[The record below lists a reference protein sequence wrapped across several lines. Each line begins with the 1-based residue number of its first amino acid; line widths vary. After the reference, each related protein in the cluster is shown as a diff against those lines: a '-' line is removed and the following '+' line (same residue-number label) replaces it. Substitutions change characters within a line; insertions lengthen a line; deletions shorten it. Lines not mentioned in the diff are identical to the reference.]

1 MILDASLWTLLA
13 ILAMTAVTVFVRIFG
28 FFLMGF
34 MPVGPRLE
42 AGFRSLPGAV
52 AAATFAPFVVQDGLS
67 ALIAIGVA
75 VLMARAGKSDLM
87 ALCVALGLAIAIRQ
101 AGF

>member
-1 MILDASLWTLLA
+1 MIVDASLWTLLA
-13 ILAMTAVTVFVRIFG
+13 ILAMSAVTIFVRMFG
-28 FFLMGF
+28 YFLMGF

-52 AAATFAPFVVQDGLS
+52 AAATFTPLVVQDGIS
-67 ALIAIGVA
+67 ALVAIVIA
-75 VLMARAGKSDLM
+75 VLMARAGRSDLL
-87 ALCVALGLAIAIRQ
+87 ALCIALAAAIAIRQ

>member
-13 ILAMTAVTVFVRIFG
+13 ILAMACVTIFLRVFG
-28 FFLMGF
+28 YFLMGF
-34 MPVGPRLE
+34 VPVGPRLE

-52 AAATFAPFVVQDGLS
+52 AAATFTPLVVQDGIS
-67 ALIAIGVA
+67 ALLAILVA

-87 ALCVALGLAIAIRQ
+87 ALCVALAAAIAIRQ

>member
-1 MILDASLWTLLA
+1 LIVDASLWTLLA
-13 ILAMTAVTVFVRIFG
+13 ILAMSAVTIFVRMFG
-28 FFLMGF
+28 YFLMGF

-52 AAATFAPFVVQDGLS
+52 AAATFTPLVVQDGIS
-67 ALIAIGVA
+67 ALVAIVIA
-75 VLMARAGKSDLM
+75 VLMARAGRSDLL
-87 ALCVALGLAIAIRQ
+87 ALCIALAAAIAIRQ

>member
-1 MILDASLWTLLA
+1 VIVDASLWTLLA
-13 ILAMTAVTVFVRIFG
+13 ILAMSAVTIFVRMFG
-28 FFLMGF
+28 YFLMGF

-52 AAATFAPFVVQDGLS
+52 AAATFTPLVVQDGIS
-67 ALIAIGVA
+67 ALVAIVIA
-75 VLMARAGKSDLM
+75 VLMARAGRSDLL
-87 ALCVALGLAIAIRQ
+87 ALCVALAAAIAIRQ

>member
-1 MILDASLWTLLA
+1 MIVDASLWTLLA
-13 ILAMTAVTVFVRIFG
+13 ILAMSAVTIFVRMFG
-28 FFLMGF
+28 YFLMGF

-52 AAATFAPFVVQDGLS
+52 AAATFTPLVVQDGIS
-67 ALIAIGVA
+67 ALVAIVIA
-75 VLMARAGKSDLM
+75 VLMARAGRSDLL
-87 ALCVALGLAIAIRQ
+87 ALCVALAAAIAIRQ

>member
-13 ILAMTAVTVFVRIFG
+13 ILAMASVTIFLRVFG
-28 FFLMGF
+28 YFLMGF
-34 MPVGPRLE
+34 VPVGPRLE

-52 AAATFAPFVVQDGLS
+52 AAATFTPLVVQDGIS
-67 ALIAIGVA
+67 ALLAILIAV
-75 VLMARAGKSDLM
+75 VMARSGKSDLM
-87 ALCVALGLAIAIRQ
+87 ALCVALAAAIMIRQ